1 MPKDEAEV
9 LELSNKDFKWIRIK
23 ISQGSEYEH
32 VFLFKLKT
40 KVIGKKK
47 DIKKN
52 QKENLEI
59 KNIEAPPQK
68 KTLSGWFGQWNG
80 VERVDIYSKTL

>member
-1 MPKDEAEV
+1 MNMFFY
-9 LELSNKDFKWIRIK
+9 SNWK
-23 ISQGSEYEH
+23 Q
-32 VFLFKLKT
+32 KLL
-40 KVIGKKK
+40 VKKK